1 MVRSRNHM
9 NASQPITR
17 LLEAYWR
24 QPAQAPVHPQEP
36 KVKVQMTISRLA
48 FVYEKIRNVIDYKD
62 EHLIRKNAIERML
75 KRRLYTEDKKEHFG
89 LLLVEELIR
98 AGYLANNVLPE
109 RVIGEIDTIIEKYL
123 RTLLAVAPNRLT
135 KDRRAAVNWILSV
148 CATEIEHKLVPQIKQ
163 DALVESMY
171 AVLRKDV
178 DLANDISDPTERD
191 LQVYIAI
198 HRALIKSD
206 WPIIR
211 YHLLNFYLP
220 GWLESDPRAIEYFTQ
235 NFEALHD
242 VIERQVNHPLG
253 DRLFRFVKRFSV
265 LFVIMGDL
273 LEKHGPNFQNLI
285 HDQEEFEKE
294 IRAACEVR
302 YKHANVRLRR
312 SYVRTIIYVFFT
324 KMLLALLLELPY
336 EIYVLTTTYYLPLII
351 NIAFHPVLMFLI
363 AVSIRVPSTKNTD
376 KIVELLHKIV
386 HQNPTEGFLYK
397 KKKTFGRSPF
407 TEVIFT
413 IFYFIMFVVTF
424 GAIIYALYLLRFNI
438 VSAVLFLFFLS
449 VISFFGMKLRSQVK
463 ELVIIDQKDS
473 IISALIDFVSLPI
486 LRVGQWVAAKTPKVN
501 LFLFVLD
508 FIIEAPF
515 KMFMEVIEDWIVFQR
530 EKKEEIF

>member
-1 MVRSRNHM
+1 M
-9 NASQPITR
+9 NASQPIIR

-24 QPAQAPVHPQEP
+24 QPDQAPAHPQEP

-75 KRRLYTEDKKEHFG
+75 KRRLYTEDKKRHFG

-98 AGYLANNVLPE
+98 AGYLPNNMLPE
-109 RVIGEIDTIIEKYL
+109 RVIGELDIIIEKYL

-135 KDRRAAVNWILSV
+135 KQRRAAVNWILSI
-148 CATEIEHKLVPQIKQ
+148 CATEIEHKLVPQTKQ
-163 DALVESMY
+163 DALVEGMY

-191 LQVYIAI
+191 VQVYIAI

-235 NFEALHD
+235 NFNVLKD

-265 LFVIMGDL
+265 LFVILGDL
-273 LEKHGPNFQNLI
+273 LEKHGQNFQFLI
-285 HDQEEFEKE
+285 HDQEEFERE
-294 IRAACEVR
+294 IRIACAVR
-302 YKHANVRLRR
+302 YKKANIRLRR

-336 EIYVLTTTYYLPLII
+336 ELYFTTTRYYTPLMI
-351 NIAFHPVLMFLI
+351 NIAFHPLLMFVI

-376 KIVELLHKIV
+376 KIVELLQKIV
-386 HQNPTEGFLYK
+386 HQNPSTGFVYK
-397 KKKTFGRSPF
+397 KKKMFGRSPV
-407 TEVIFT
+407 TEAIFKV
-413 IFYFIMFVVTF
+413 FYSIMFIVTF
-424 GAIIYALYLLRFNI
+424 GAIIYSLYLMKFSV
-438 VSAVLFLFFLS
+438 VSGILFVFFLFLFFLS
-449 VISFFGMKLRSQVK
+449 
-463 ELVIIDQKDS
+463 
-473 IISALIDFVSLPI
+473 
-486 LRVGQWVAAKTPKVN
+486 
-501 LFLFVLD
+501 
-508 FIIEAPF
+508 
-515 KMFMEVIEDWIVFQR
+515 
-530 EKKEEIF
+530 